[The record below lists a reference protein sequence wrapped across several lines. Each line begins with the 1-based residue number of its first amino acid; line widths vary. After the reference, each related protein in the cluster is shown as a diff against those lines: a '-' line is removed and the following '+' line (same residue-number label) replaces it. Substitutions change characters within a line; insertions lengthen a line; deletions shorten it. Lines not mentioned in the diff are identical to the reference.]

1 MKSFK
6 EFRELSEA
14 KRGLYANIHAKRKRG
29 EAPAKPGSSDYPD
42 KDAFKKSERT
52 AKEEFELTQEGA
64 AWTKKSGKSKS
75 GGLNAKGRR
84 SYEKENPGS
93 DLKAPSKKVG
103 NPRRASFCARM
114 KGMRKRQKKSN
125 NTGDDRLSKS
135 LRAWNC

>member
-1 MKSFK
+1 MTAIERINKHVQGEGDLDAWVQSK
-6 EFRELSEA
+6 ITRATDYLDTVADYMDSGVSES
-14 KRGLYANIHAKRKRG
+14 LDVPSN
-29 EAPAKPGSSDYPD
+29 EVN
-42 KDAFKKSERT
+42 
-52 AKEEFELTQEGA
+52 EGA
-64 AWTKKSGKSKS
+64 AWTKKAGKSKS